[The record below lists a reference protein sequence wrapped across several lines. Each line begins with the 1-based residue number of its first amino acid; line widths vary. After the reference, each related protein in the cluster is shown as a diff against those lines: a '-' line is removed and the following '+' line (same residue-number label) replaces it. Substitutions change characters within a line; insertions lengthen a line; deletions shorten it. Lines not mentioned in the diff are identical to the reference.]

1 MPLVLNPPCRR
12 LPPPREKEPPASRG
26 TEAAWRSPSP
36 GACSMLLLLAADLV
50 SEGTGLRRLSSCAS
64 IRVALRSMSEGFGS
78 TPVLGGGDWGGI
90 PLVVLRRRRWGGIPL
105 VVLRRRRR
113 PRLRRCG
120 GNWLYPPLFV
130 RLCSH
135 TLFFVCLT
143 YKPPSW
149 FASSTI
155 SPFCMFKH

>member
-12 LPPPREKEPPASRG
+12 LPPPREKELPASRG

-36 GACSMLLLLAADLV
+36 GACSMMLLLAADLV

-113 PRLRRCG
+113 RPRLRRCG
-120 GNWLYPPLFV
+120 ERKKVKQSSDSDVLVFFSC
-130 RLCSH
+130 RL
-135 TLFFVCLT
+135 
-143 YKPPSW
+143 
-149 FASSTI
+149 
-155 SPFCMFKH
+155 